1 MTLTPFRQFPLRR
14 AAALA
19 LVTVLASCGG
29 FTAVSIGGT
38 VTGLTGTGLTIANG
52 GKTLAIAPGATTFTF
67 PDQVDI
73 RSTYAVSVVTQP
85 FRQSCDIFNAAG
97 TAGAA
102 PVTII
107 NVACAA
113 NVFPVGGTITGLT
126 GTGLRLNNGSDQ
138 LTVVAGATTFTM
150 PTRVADG
157 AVFGVT
163 VLSQPA
169 GQTCTV
175 AGGTGVLDSTATS
188 GTGVLVNNAISSIKV
203 TCQ

>member
-1 MTLTPFRQFPLRR
+1 MTPTTFRQFPLRR

-38 VTGLTGTGLTIANG
+38 VTGLTGSGLAIANA
-52 GKTLAIAPGATTFTF
+52 GKTLAIPAGATSFSF

-73 RSTYAVSVVTQP
+73 RSTYAVTVVSQP
-85 FRQSCDIFNAAG
+85 ARQTCTIFNSDG

-107 NVACAA
+107 NVACSA
-113 NVFPVGGTITGLT
+113 NVYTLGGTVTGLKSA
-126 GTGLRLNNGSDQ
+126 GLTINNGADQ
-138 LTVVAGATTFTM
+138 LVIDPAATTFTL

-157 AVFGVT
+157 SAYSVT
-163 VLSQPA
+163 ILKQPIP
-169 GQTCTV
+169 QTCTIANG
-175 AGGTGVLDSTATS
+175 AGFMGGAPIAT
-188 GTGVLVNNAISSIKV
+188 LAV